1 MTLHHICL
9 KKKETKQNGC
19 QFNRDIAICYIQLF
33 LENIQKHLY
42 SALIVMKATQIV
54 NHSKIVFYQ
63 NTVMINHTTTP
74 T

>member
-19 QFNRDIAICYIQLF
+19 QFNRDMAICNIQLF
-33 LENIQKHLY
+33 LENNQKHLY

-63 NTVMINHTTTP
+63 NNVVINHTTTP